1 MKGIFL
7 TFVIGVLLIAL
18 NELTAEKI
26 TSRVVTQYIPRDLDA
41 WFKDPENQP
50 AYMYTSTLWG
60 DNIRT
65 SR

>member
-7 TFVIGVLLIAL
+7 TFVIGLLLIAL
-18 NELTAEKI
+18 NELTTEKV
-26 TSRVVTQYIPRDLDA
+26 TSRVVTKYVPRDLDA

-50 AYMYTSTLWG
+50 MYLYSETLWG

-65 SR
+65 I